1 MRTFLFAAAAAIV
14 FAVPA
19 TAATRN
25 FGITS
30 FEKIRV
36 EGPYRVRLATGV
48 APFASA
54 SGSPAA
60 LDRIAIDVQG
70 NTLVVHSS
78 NSSWGGYPGQNA
90 GPVDIS
96 LGTHDLS
103 SAWLSGSGM
112 LAIDRVRAL
121 KFDLSVQGSGGAA
134 IAQTDVDQLNVA
146 VAGTASA
153 TLAGRVG
160 KMTAVVRGISSLDAA
175 ALTTKDATIGADGA
189 ATVKANVTN
198 SVTVDAMGPAT
209 IMLAG
214 RPACTLRVN
223 GSTSVTGCK
232 TTQ

>member
-1 MRTFLFAAAAAIV
+1 MRTFLIVALAAI
-14 FAVPA
+14 ALAAPA
-19 TAATRN
+19 NAATRN
-25 FGITS
+25 FGVTS

-36 EGPYRVRLATGV
+36 DGPYRVRLATGV

-70 NTLVVHSS
+70 NTLVVHAS

-103 SAWLSGSGM
+103 SAWLNGSGT

-134 IAQTDVDQLNVA
+134 IALVEVDQLNVA

-153 TLAGRVG
+153 ALAGRVG
-160 KMTAVVRGISSLDAA
+160 KMTAIVRGISSLDAA
-175 ALTTKDATIGADGA
+175 ALQTKDATIGADGA
-189 ATVKANVTN
+189 ATVKANVSN

-209 IMLAG
+209 IMFAG